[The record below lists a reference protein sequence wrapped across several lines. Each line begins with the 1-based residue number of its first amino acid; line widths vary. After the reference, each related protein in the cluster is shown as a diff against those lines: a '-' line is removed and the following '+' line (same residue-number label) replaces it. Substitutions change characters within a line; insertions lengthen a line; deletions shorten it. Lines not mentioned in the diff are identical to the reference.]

1 MMRHFARLGKRGI
14 ATQTAADDQVT
25 DALIRDRLNRSM
37 RRRMSDDLVSLIRR
51 ACISGHAEAAK
62 GLWVVLRDLLDREA
76 RQHYPHGRLPEEG
89 LMEALAM
96 EIATASREQW
106 RKQ

>member
-1 MMRHFARLGKRGI
+1 MRHFALLQKKGVAKR
-14 ATQTAADDQVT
+14 TAAEDQAA

-37 RRRMSDDLVSLIRR
+37 RRRMSDDLVNLIRR

-76 RQHYPHGRLPEEG
+76 KQRYPHGRLPEEG

-96 EIATASREQW
+96 EIAAAARETW
-106 RKQ
+106 PKH